1 MESLQLYLNSSN
13 ADKYLDNSKSHCEW
27 ILPMIE
33 IPDGYHIYLSIQNCV
48 IPYSFYN
55 INSSN
60 NQLIYYTNIQTTPIQ
75 NIVTI
80 PEGNYN
86 INQLITTLKSLMLL
100 NFNIT
105 YNNINNKITFTY
117 TSSFYISSSSTISE
131 IIGFVKETD
140 HYSDVNFTLTS
151 VNNINMHPIKCINI
165 VSNLMTFNINKSFVN
180 NNSILCCIPINSQPY
195 SLIEYHNTNNFRVN
209 LFVNTISTIRI
220 KLIDDNGNLLNLN
233 GLNFS
238 ITIQL
243 DIEAF
248 RD

>member
-27 ILPMIE
+27 VLPMIE
-33 IPDGYHIYLSIQNCV
+33 IPDGYHIYLSVQNCV

-55 INSSN
+55 IN
-60 NQLIYYTNIQTTPIQ
+60 
-75 NIVTI
+75 
-80 PEGNYN
+80 
-86 INQLITTLKSLMLL
+86 QLITTLKSMMLL
-100 NFNIT
+100 NFNIN

-117 TSSFYISSSSTISE
+117 NSSFYISSSSTISE

-195 SLIEYHNTNNFRVN
+195 SLIEYHNNNNFRVN

-238 ITIQL
+238 LTIQL
-243 DIEAF
+243 DVEAF

>member
-33 IPDGYHIYLSIQNCV
+33 IQDGYHIYLSVQNCV

-60 NQLIYYTNIQTTPIQ
+60 NKLIYFTNYQIIPTEHIL
-75 NIVTI
+75 TI

-86 INQLITTLKSLMLL
+86 INQLVSTLKSLMI

-105 YNNINNKITFTY
+105 YNNINNKITFIY
-117 TSSFYISSSSTISE
+117 DKLFMLSKESTILE
-131 IIGFVKETD
+131 IIGFMPNTIYSSDLET
-140 HYSDVNFTLTS
+140 FTLTS

-165 VSNLMTFNINKSFVN
+165 VSNLMTYNINKSFVN

-195 SLIEYHNTNNFRVN
+195 SLIEYHNNNNFRVN

-238 ITIQL
+238 LTIQL

>member
-13 ADKYLDNSKSHCEW
+13 ADKHLDNSKSHSEW
-27 ILPMIE
+27 VLPMIE
-33 IPDGYHIYLSIQNCV
+33 ISDGYHIYLSVQNCV

-60 NQLIYYTNIQTTPIQ
+60 NQLIYYIGTSQ
-75 NIVTI
+75 NILTI

-86 INQLITTLKSLMLL
+86 INQLITTIKSLMLP

-117 TSSFYISSSSTISE
+117 NSSFYISSSSTISE
-131 IIGFVKETD
+131 IIGLVKETD

-151 VNNINMHPIKCINI
+151 INNINMHPIKCINI

-195 SLIEYHNTNNFRVN
+195 SLIEYHNNNNFRVN
-209 LFVNTISTIRI
+209 LFVNNISTIRI

-238 ITIQL
+238 LTIQL
-243 DIEAF
+243 DVEAF

>member
-13 ADKYLDNSKSHCEW
+13 ADNYLDNSKSHCQW
-27 ILPMIE
+27 ILPPIE
-33 IPDGYHIYLSIQNCV
+33 IVDGFHIYLSVQNCV

-60 NQLIYYTNIQTTPIQ
+60 NQLIYYIDTSQ

-86 INQLITTLKSLMLL
+86 INQLITTLKSLMLP

-131 IIGFVKETD
+131 IIGFLKEINY
-140 HYSDVNFTLTS
+140 YSDVNFTLTS

-165 VSNLMTFNINKSFVN
+165 VSNLMTNSINKSFVN

-195 SLIEYHNTNNFRVN
+195 SLIEYHNNNNFRVN

-238 ITIQL
+238 LTIQL
-243 DIEAF
+243 DVESF
-248 RD
+248 RE

>member
-27 ILPMIE
+27 VLPMIE

-60 NQLIYYTNIQTTPIQ
+60 NQLIYYIGTSQ
-75 NIVTI
+75 NIAII

-86 INQLITTLKSLMLL
+86 INQLITTLKSLMLP

-195 SLIEYHNTNNFRVN
+195 SLIEYHNNNNFRVN

-238 ITIQL
+238 LTIQL
-243 DIEAF
+243 DVEAF